1 LKKLIIAAILIL
13 APSAVLAA
21 EGGSHRPHWSVE
33 LKAGAFFP
41 DATEWSR
48 FYDSSV
54 MGEYGAALSY
64 KPHRLIDVGIEG
76 SYARAKG
83 KGLQSQ
89 GTAGE
94 VTFEQVPLN
103 LFVLARAV
111 FDENQWLVPYAGGG
125 YTRMF
130 YRAKVKDQGKTE
142 GSVNGYHARAGVQ
155 LLLDRLEPETA
166 QNLYLDFGMH
176 HTYFFLEGRY
186 TRAEVD
192 TVASGT
198 IASVSENL
206 GGISCLGGFL
216 FEF

>member
-1 LKKLIIAAILIL
+1 LKTIIVAAIFLLTPTVLL
-13 APSAVLAA
+13 ASEAR
-21 EGGSHRPHWSVE
+21 SDRPHWSVE
-33 LKAGAFFP
+33 LKAGALFP
-41 DATEWSR
+41 DTAGWGG
-48 FYDSSV
+48 SSV
-54 MGEYGAALSY
+54 GEYGAALAY
-64 KPHRLIDVGIEG
+64 KPFRQIEVGIEG
-76 SYARAKG
+76 SYSRG
-83 KGLQSQ
+83 TGEGLQGQ
-89 GTAGE
+89 TTAGE
-94 VTFEQVPLN
+94 VLFERVPLN
-103 LFVLARAV
+103 LFVLARGV

-176 HTYFFLEGRY
+176 HTYFFLEGKY

-198 IASVSENL
+198 LASVSENL
-206 GGISCLGGFL
+206 GGISFLGGFL